1 MQVKR
6 LRKRRQHF
14 LRHGLWGFAQANPLQ
29 QHHEFIATEPCH
41 RVAAA
46 YAVHQAF
53 GNALKQQV
61 AHRVP
66 QGVVHFLE
74 AVQVNEE
81 QGKLRLLTVGTG
93 HGDLEPVIK
102 QRAVGQAGE
111 LVVLCHAVQALMQLN
126 AFDHHRNLRSD
137 ELKQCLGRLD
147 RALSCGQSPQR
158 QHAKGAVA

>member
-14 LRHGLWGFAQANPLQ
+14 LRHGLWGFSCAQPFQ
-29 QHHEFIATEPCH
+29 QHHELIASEACH
-41 RVAAA
+41 GVAAA
-46 YAVHQAF
+46 YGFHQAF

-102 QRAVGQAGE
+102 QRPVGQAGE

-126 AFDHHRNLRSD
+126 AFDHHLNLRSD

-158 QHAKGAVA
+158 QHAEWAVA